1 MDYGVYDLMSNT
13 YGGSQNLKKPEI
25 ENAIAKVSS
34 SRQEARN
41 IGSRKGKL

>member
-13 YGGSQNLKKPEI
+13 YGGSQNLLKPVI
-25 ENAIAKVSS
+25 ADAIAKAS